1 MDKKLQII
9 GLSGTNGSGKD
20 TVGQMLAEHFG
31 YKFISVTDV
40 LREECHRRGLEVKRE
55 NLRNISA
62 EWRRVYGLSVL
73 VDRAVEAF
81 EPEKDKYKGL
91 VMASLRNPY
100 EVEKVHELG
109 GSIIWVDA
117 DPKVR
122 YQRIANNNRGRAE
135 DQRTYQQFLEDDA
148 AEMYPPEHSDA
159 AVLYMAKVRDQADI
173 FLENN
178 SSSPETLLKDLQTSL
193 KPNR

>member
-31 YKFISVTDV
+31 YKFVSVSDA
-40 LREECHRRGLEVKRE
+40 LRDECRRRGLDISRE
-55 NLRNISA
+55 NLRTISA
-62 EWRRVYGLSVL
+62 ELRREHGLSVL
-73 VDRAVEAF
+73 VDLAVDVFKPQASQ
-81 EPEKDKYKGL
+81 YKGL
-91 VMASLRNPY
+91 VMASLRNPH
-100 EVEKVHELG
+100 EVQRVHELG
-109 GSIIWVDA
+109 GSLIWVDA

-122 YQRIANNNRGRAE
+122 FERITTNNRGRAE

-148 AEMYPPEHSDA
+148 AEMYPPKGSDS
-159 AVLYMAKVRDQADI
+159 AVLYMAAVRDQADF

-178 SSSPETLLKDLQTSL
+178 SSSPETLLGDLRKL
-193 KPNR
+193 IG

>member
-31 YKFISVTDV
+31 YKFVSVSDV
-40 LREECHRRGLEVKRE
+40 LRDECRRRGQEVSRE
-55 NLRNISA
+55 NLRQISA
-62 EWRRVYGLSVL
+62 ELRREHGLAVL
-73 VDRAVEAF
+73 VDRAMESF
-81 EPEKDKYKGL
+81 QPEKDQYKGL
-91 VMASLRNPY
+91 VMASLRNPH
-100 EVEKVHELG
+100 EVERVHELG
-109 GSIIWVDA
+109 GSVIWVDA

-122 YQRIANNNRGRAE
+122 YQRITSNNRGRAE

-148 AEMYPPEHSDA
+148 AEMYPPQGSDEA
-159 AVLYMAKVRDQADI
+159 TLYMAKVRDQADI

-178 SSSPETLLKDLQTSL
+178 TNSPETLLKDLQSSL
-193 KPNR
+193 GA